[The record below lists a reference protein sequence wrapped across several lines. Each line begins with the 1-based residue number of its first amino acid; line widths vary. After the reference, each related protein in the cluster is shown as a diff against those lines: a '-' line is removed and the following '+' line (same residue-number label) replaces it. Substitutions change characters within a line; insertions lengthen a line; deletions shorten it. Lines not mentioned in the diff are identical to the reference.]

1 VKLPAG
7 RVEAFLRRPDTDIR
21 AVLLYGPDAG
31 LVRER
36 ADALGR
42 QMSSDLHDPFR
53 VADLTGA
60 LLAQDPARLHDEAA
74 QISLMGG
81 QRLVRVRGLVDLQ
94 STVFERFL
102 ADPPEGALVV
112 AEAGELPA
120 RAALRRVFD
129 DAPRA
134 VAIGCYPDTARGLAV
149 VIRETLGTRQV
160 TVSRDAVD
168 FLVAHLGG
176 DRLLTRA
183 ELEKLALYAGD
194 GGIVELDDA
203 RLSIADS
210 AALSLDDAVLAAAEG
225 DPAALDR
232 ALARVFQEGESAV
245 TVVRAALRHLQR
257 LHVLCA
263 RVATGEPVDNV
274 LRAARPPIF
283 FKQQDSFRRQ
293 LALWRE
299 PQLRRQLDALAEAEA
314 RIKTTGMPA
323 ETACRE
329 ALFTMAQK
337 AKTRTAG
344 TQPARSRTSSRSS

>member
-7 RVEAFLRRPDTDIR
+7 RVEAFLRRPDPNTR

-42 QMSSDLHDPFR
+42 LVSADLHDPFR

-60 LLAQDPARLHDEAA
+60 LLAQDPARLRDEAA

-81 QRLVRVRGLVDLQ
+81 QRLVRVRDITDAQ
-94 STVFERFL
+94 AAVFTRFL
-102 ADPPEGALVV
+102 ADPPDDALVV
-112 AEAGELPA
+112 AEAGDLPA
-120 RAALRRVFD
+120 RASLRRVFD
-129 DAPRA
+129 DAPRG
-134 VAIGCYPDTARGLAV
+134 VAIGCYPDTARDLAE
-149 VIRETLGTRQV
+149 VIRETLGTHRI
-160 TVSRDAVD
+160 TASRDAVD

-194 GGIVELDDA
+194 GGRVELDGA

-210 AALSLDDAVLAAAEG
+210 AGLSLDDAVLAAAEG
-225 DPAALDR
+225 DAAALDR
-232 ALARVFQEGESAV
+232 ALARVFQEGDSAV

-257 LHVLCA
+257 LHVLSIKLA
-263 RVATGEPVDNV
+263 VGDSIDGV
-274 LRAARPPIF
+274 LRGARPPIF

-293 LALWRE
+293 LTLWNE
-299 PQLRRQLDALAEAEA
+299 PRLRRQLDALAEAETA
-314 RIKTTGMPA
+314 IKTTGIPA
-323 ETACRE
+323 ETACRA
-329 ALFTMAQK
+329 ALFAMAVAAK
-337 AKTRTAG
+337 A
-344 TQPARSRTSSRSS
+344 QPPRSSANSRSS